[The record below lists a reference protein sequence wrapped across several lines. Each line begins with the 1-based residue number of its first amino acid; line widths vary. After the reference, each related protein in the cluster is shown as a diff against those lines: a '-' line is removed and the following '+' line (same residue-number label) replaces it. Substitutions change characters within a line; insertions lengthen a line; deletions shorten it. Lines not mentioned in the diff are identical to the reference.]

1 MLHLQVRLVL
11 FALCVSEITSL
22 ENKNHKHNSH
32 LRVNETHSCSWSA
45 LMLSIPHYCEVW
57 DTVYTHKTPSGF
69 SWSMDLYW
77 CLSSQAR
84 AAAVAHGG
92 LGCSRTTRRRRR
104 CQFSLQLCAGN
115 PWWRILTLLLLKPAK
130 RETHL
135 KGTYDGFL
143 ISWMEFSELKISC
156 TVHSV
161 GNRILLYKIVC
172 ENSMWQ
178 K

>member
-11 FALCVSEITSL
+11 FALCVSKITSL
-22 ENKNHKHNSH
+22 EDKNHKHNSH
-32 LRVNETHSCSWSA
+32 LRVNKTHSCSWSA
-45 LMLSIPHYCEVW
+45 LMLYIPHYCEVW

-77 CLSSQAR
+77 CLSSRAR
-84 AAAVAHGG
+84 AAAVAHAG
-92 LGCSRTTRRRRR
+92 LGCSQTTRRRRR
-104 CQFSLQLCAGN
+104 CPFSLQLCAGN
-115 PWWRILTLLLLKPAK
+115 PWWRILTILLLLKPAK

-143 ISWMEFSELKISC
+143 ISKFHARSTQSLSRKSNTSLQEK
-156 TVHSV
+156 
-161 GNRILLYKIVC
+161 
-172 ENSMWQ
+172 NSMWQ